1 MKGAIIAIAAAGLL
15 SACATTPPATTT
27 AAMTAPRV
35 DYSRWS
41 CSKIS
46 AELALTQRAMVSVS
60 RRERRS
66 TSEAQTAEA
75 FLFPASL
82 GAAPPA
88 ASENLE
94 ARLAD
99 LRRASRAKRCN
110 SDWKQDTATA

>member
-27 AAMTAPRV
+27 AAMTAPSV

-41 CSKIS
+41 CRKIS

-60 RRERRS
+60 RRERPAAS
-66 TSEAQTAEA
+66 QAQTAEA

-88 ASENLE
+88 AGRGDLSDFLAQEKR
-94 ARLAD
+94 RL
-99 LRRASRAKRCN
+99 RPN
-110 SDWKQDTATA
+110 SGCQQLFFMNR